1 MRLFAK
7 TPMTLELLFQLLA
20 VTLGAVAALLFWY
33 GNTDA
38 MFVAA
43 VLGAVSFFL
52 SIRMQVRSRLKE
64 REVEKL
70 SNNTPDT

>member
-1 MRLFAK
+1 
-7 TPMTLELLFQLLA
+7 MTLELLFQLLA
-20 VTLGAVAALLFWY
+20 VTFGAVAVLFFWY

-52 SIRMQVRSRLKE
+52 SIRTQVKE
-64 REVEKL
+64 RMKQRQTENK
-70 SNNTPDT
+70 TR